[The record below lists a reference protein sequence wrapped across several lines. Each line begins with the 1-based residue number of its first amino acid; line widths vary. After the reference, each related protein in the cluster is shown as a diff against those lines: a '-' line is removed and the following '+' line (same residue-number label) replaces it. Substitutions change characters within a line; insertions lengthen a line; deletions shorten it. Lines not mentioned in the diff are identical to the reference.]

1 MKKGSAKS
9 DKIPAKEG
17 RLRRGTNV
25 NASRND
31 VIQAANR
38 RLRTTWRDCTKT
50 GTWLLLAISLAQAL
64 NCACAAVHLP
74 HRVGDERH
82 EERRKAEP

>member
-1 MKKGSAKS
+1 MHQGTTSS
-9 DKIPAKEG
+9 
-17 RLRRGTNV
+17 RLPI
-25 NASRND
+25 A
-31 VIQAANR
+31 
-38 RLRTTWRDCTKT
+38 DCAPHGEIAQQT

-74 HRVGDERH
+74 HRAGDERH